1 MVQTEGPIPSVAAPS
16 NGGFGNAIPQ
26 AAGPNARGAT
36 WFEDEPVLAHA
47 GWLALRRI
55 GRRAR
60 ASWGLWVTL
69 ALVVSSV
76 AAVKQAL
83 TPAHYPVRTLLRVS
97 EGALDERGTN
107 LTGNGL
113 RFQVNSVAFSSEHL
127 VALIRQHPEW
137 FPSAQRDETL
147 ALTGLREATDI
158 YITQNGFLEDR
169 GSGDPARS
177 AWIEVTYDG
186 PTPEVAYGVA
196 HALDELLVN
205 QTMSGQRESLE
216 RKDTAARD
224 SLQKAQE
231 DFARM
236 SHEGLP
242 ERDERLVRARDRWR
256 HAEAMAAATG
266 VALRG
271 ASARQQLRFDVVE
284 PGRKPDLVNRP
295 MQALIRFLAS
305 LGGGLLVGWLLFGA
319 FDPRVVEAG
328 DLEGIGIPV
337 LGEFPKLP
345 FGRIAGE
352 GGRKRPRV

>member
-1 MVQTEGPIPSVAAPS
+1 MVQTEGPISSVAAPTS
-16 NGGFGNAIPQ
+16 GGFGNTIPQ
-26 AAGPNARGAT
+26 AADSKAHGAT
-36 WFEDEPVLAHA
+36 WFEDEPVLARA
-47 GWLALRRI
+47 GWHALRRI

-60 ASWGLWVTL
+60 ASWGLWVSL
-69 ALVVSSV
+69 ALVVSAG

-127 VALIRQHPEW
+127 TALIRQHPDW
-137 FPSAQRDETL
+137 FPSVKRDETL

-186 PTPEVAYGVA
+186 PTPEIAYGVA

-205 QTMSGQRESLE
+205 QTMSGQRQSLE
-216 RKDTAARD
+216 REDAAARE
-224 SLQKAQE
+224 SLRQAQE
-231 DFARM
+231 DFARL
-236 SHEGLP
+236 SRLGLP
-242 ERDERLVRARDRWR
+242 ERDDRLVKARDRWR
-256 HAEAMAAATG
+256 KAEATAAATG
-266 VALRG
+266 VALHG
-271 ASARQQLRFDVVE
+271 ASERQQLRFDVVE
-284 PGRKPDLVNRP
+284 PGHKPDLINRP
-295 MQALIRFLAS
+295 MQVLIRFLAS
-305 LGGGLLVGWLLFGA
+305 LGGGLLVGWLLAGA
-319 FDPRVVEAG
+319 FDPRVVEAA
-328 DLEGIGIPV
+328 DLEGIGIRV

-345 FGRIAGE
+345 FSRIAGE